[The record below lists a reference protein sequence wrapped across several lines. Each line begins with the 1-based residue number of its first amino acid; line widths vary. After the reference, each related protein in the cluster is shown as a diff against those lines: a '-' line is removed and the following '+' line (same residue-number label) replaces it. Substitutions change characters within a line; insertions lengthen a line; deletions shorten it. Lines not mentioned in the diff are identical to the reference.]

1 MSSEKSRQ
9 EQRHFTRI
17 LIDSAVRLV
26 SAEGG
31 WDSTL
36 IDISLKGALIKTPA
50 MWRAKIGDRLLME
63 LALNDGETIIRME
76 VSVAHM
82 EEGHVGLRCEHID
95 IDSISHLRRLVEL
108 NVGDPEVLFR
118 ELGELSKLPSE

>member
-36 IDISLKGALIKTPA
+36 IDISLKGALIKTPSS
-50 MWRAKIGDRLLME
+50 WRAKIGDHLLLE
-63 LALNDGETIIRME
+63 LVLDDETIIRME

-82 EEGHVGLRCEHID
+82 EAGHVGLRCEHID

-108 NVGDPEVLFR
+108 NVGDPEILFR
-118 ELGELSKLPSE
+118 ELGELSKFPSA

>member
-1 MSSEKSRQ
+1 MSTEKSQ
-9 EQRHFTRI
+9 PEQRHFTRV
-17 LIDSAVRLV
+17 LFDSDVRLI
-26 SAEGG
+26 SSDTS

-36 IDISLKGALIKTPA
+36 IDISLKGALVKTPA
-50 MWRAKIGDRLLME
+50 TWRAKVGDHLLLE
-63 LALNDGETIIRME
+63 LALDDGETIIRME

-108 NVGDPEVLFR
+108 NVGDSEVLFR
-118 ELGELSKLPSE
+118 ELGELSKLPD

>member
-1 MSSEKSRQ
+1 MSSEKSRH

-17 LIDSAVRLV
+17 LFDSAVRLV

-36 IDISLKGALIKTPA
+36 IDISLKGALIKTPEK
-50 MWRAKIGDRLLME
+50 WRAKLGDHLLLE
-63 LALNDGETIIRME
+63 LVLDDETIIRME

-108 NVGDPEVLFR
+108 NVSDPEVLFR

>member
-36 IDISLKGALIKTPA
+36 IDISLKGALIKTPSS
-50 MWRAKIGDRLLME
+50 WRAKIGDHLLLE
-63 LALNDGETIIRME
+63 LVLDDETIIRME

-82 EEGHVGLRCEHID
+82 EAGHVGLRCEHID

-108 NVGDPEVLFR
+108 NVSDPEVLFR